1 MKSFRLL
8 APVLLGA
15 MVSVAGCSSSDNEE
29 KAVLANMGAQQLYD
43 RAKQSMEVGNFSAAA
58 PLSALDSR
66 YRSVPYPI
74 RYS

>member
-43 RAKQSMEVGNFSAAA
+43 TKAEHG
-58 PLSALDSR
+58 SR
-66 YRSVPYPI
+66 
-74 RYS
+74 